1 MATKPVRI
9 GYGEVTAAA
18 GILLCEGDARAF
30 YNAHG
35 VRLGSPGW
43 AEDSH
48 SIAVTFRS
56 GPRHLPFSLHVMFN
70 AYWEALDFDLPPAP
84 AAAIGG
90 WRRWIDTSLEPPD
103 DIVEAA
109 AAPPLPGTQYRVA
122 PRSVVALFSQTS
134 PRAGVHL
141 SQEYKDYEDSD
152 EYRRAASL

>member
-1 MATKPVRI
+1 MRSTTRM
-9 GYGEVTAAA
+9 
-18 GILLCEGDARAF
+18 
-30 YNAHG
+30 G

-43 AEDSH
+43 ADDSH

-70 AYWEALDFDLPPAP
+70 AYWEALDFDLPPLP
-84 AAAIGG
+84 QRQSAAGG
-90 WRRWIDTSLEPPD
+90 DGSTRPWNRPTTLWKPQR
-103 DIVEAA
+103 
-109 AAPPLPGTQYRVA
+109 APPLPGTQYRVA
-122 PRSVVALFSQTS
+122 PRSVVALFSRTS

>member
-9 GYGEVTAAA
+9 GYGEAAAAA

-43 AEDSH
+43 ADDSH

-90 WRRWIDTSLEPPD
+90 WRRWIDTSLGTARRHCGSRSGS
-103 DIVEAA
+103 AA
-109 AAPPLPGTQYRVA
+109 AGNAVP
-122 PRSVVALFSQTS
+122 
-134 PRAGVHL
+134 
-141 SQEYKDYEDSD
+141 
-152 EYRRAASL
+152 RRATLRGRAVFTNQPPRRGTLESGV